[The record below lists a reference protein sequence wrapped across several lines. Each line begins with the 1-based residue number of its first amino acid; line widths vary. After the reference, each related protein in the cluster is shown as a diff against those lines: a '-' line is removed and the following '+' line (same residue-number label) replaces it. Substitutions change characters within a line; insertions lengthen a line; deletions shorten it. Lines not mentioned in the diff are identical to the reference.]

1 MCCRRDTA
9 MTLPKKVRI
18 GSLAAVRVR
27 RKLLVR
33 SLIAALV
40 VALGVGWWWSRGEND
55 TYLLDSSVGSIA
67 LNKVSEGAMLAEVDL
82 EDQDGNLVSTSTFVG
97 EPLVVNFWFT
107 TCEPCRREFPVL
119 VAADARHPDLH
130 FIGVNLVDTSETALA
145 FAATY
150 GTRFELFFD
159 RDGRLTSAMGVATA
173 PVTLLIDAGG
183 VVRRQLTGEVTAES
197 LEQAIAEVFPS

>member
-55 TYLLDSSVGSIA
+55 TLLLDSSVGSIA

-119 VAADARHPDLH
+119 VAADARHPDLR

-145 FAATY
+145 FAVAY

-173 PVTLLIDAGG
+173 PVTLLVDAGG

-197 LEQAIAEVFPS
+197 LERAIAEVFPS

>member
-1 MCCRRDTA
+1 
-9 MTLPKKVRI
+9 
-18 GSLAAVRVR
+18 
-27 RKLLVR
+27 
-33 SLIAALV
+33 
-40 VALGVGWWWSRGEND
+40 
-55 TYLLDSSVGSIA
+55 
-67 LNKVSEGAMLAEVDL
+67 MLADVDL

-119 VAADARHPDLH
+119 VAADARHPDLR

-145 FAATY
+145 FAAAY

-159 RDGRLTSAMGVATA
+159 SDGRLTSAIGVATA
-173 PVTLLIDAGG
+173 PVTLLVDAGG

-197 LEQAIAEVFPS
+197 LERAIAEVFPS

>member
-1 MCCRRDTA
+1 

-97 EPLVVNFWFT
+97 EPLIVNFWFT

-119 VAADARHPDLH
+119 VAADARHPDLR

-145 FAATY
+145 FAAAY

-173 PVTLLIDAGG
+173 PVTLLVDAGG
-183 VVRRQLTGEVTAES
+183 VVRRQLTGEVTAEG
-197 LEQAIAEVFPS
+197 LERAIAEVFPS

>member
-40 VALGVGWWWSRGEND
+40 VALGVGWWSSRGEND

-97 EPLVVNFWFT
+97 EPLIVNFWFT

-119 VAADARHPDLH
+119 VAADARHPDLR
-130 FIGVNLVDTSETALA
+130 FIGINLVDKSETALA
-145 FAATY
+145 FAAAY

-173 PVTLLIDAGG
+173 PVTLLVDAGG